1 MAEWLLDSRL
11 TFVFESEA
19 KKISPRDLRRLD
31 SNMNDLNIISV
42 LHREIADQKVDLWFS
57 WIPYLILNGA
67 QRPKAN
73 IVTWTDLEFQV

>member
-42 LHREIADQKVDLWFS
+42 LHREIADQKVDL
-57 WIPYLILNGA
+57 
-67 QRPKAN
+67 
-73 IVTWTDLEFQV
+73 